1 MASTVPASLKSA
13 DIGRYA
19 LRAAQLESAR
29 PVIAYWCNFY
39 IVNQIIEKGLH
50 SIDDEVKLYTTNL
63 VDKLEQFK
71 NENQDNDAVMDAVAA
86 SAYVEQFA
94 TEIFSRAEAAMR
106 ANKVTKQTADTFQAA
121 ATFFE
126 LCQIWNPP
134 EPEVAAKT
142 KFAKYHA
149 LRIAKAIKAGEDP
162 NATNPVI
169 DVPENDDDNLE
180 NKQDDPEV
188 RAIMDPQSQETGSQQ
203 PKVEET
209 SDEPAQA
216 PRSPPTLPHVPATSV
231 GAQYSPEGGE
241 PTMPEGSN
249 VGSAAGGDPLEL
261 PSAPTFAAASG
272 PGLNLPDTPSDIGS
286 SGVAKAPDTF
296 QSFPSPSPIPPAD
309 RPTPHDPSSFY
320 SQPSGPSGPSVT
332 QPPTFT
338 QPPAGNVPVVS
349 RPVHQ
354 PIPVSTPPAASAGMA
369 SGSGSSQTVDD
380 HAISLAQKH
389 ARWAV
394 SALTFD
400 DVNTAIKELR
410 NSLKHLGAE

>member
-1 MASTVPASLKSA
+1 M
-13 DIGRYA
+13 
-19 LRAAQLESAR
+19 
-29 PVIAYWCNFY
+29 
-39 IVNQIIEKGLH
+39 
-50 SIDDEVKLYTTNL
+50 
-63 VDKLEQFK
+63 
-71 NENQDNDAVMDAVAA
+71 
-86 SAYVEQFA
+86 
-94 TEIFSRAEAAMR
+94 
-106 ANKVTKQTADTFQAA
+106 
-121 ATFFE
+121 
-126 LCQIWNPP
+126 
-134 EPEVAAKT
+134 
-142 KFAKYHA
+142 
-149 LRIAKAIKAGEDP
+149 
-162 NATNPVI
+162 
-169 DVPENDDDNLE
+169 PENTDDDLE

-209 SDEPAQA
+209 PDEPAQA
-216 PRSPPTLPHVPATSV
+216 PRSPPTLPHAPVTSV
-231 GAQYSPEGGE
+231 GAQYSSEAGE
-241 PTMPEGSN
+241 PTTPERLN
-249 VGSAAGGDPLEL
+249 VGSAGGGDPLEL

-309 RPTPHDPSSFY
+309 PRAPHNPSSFY
-320 SQPSGPSGPSVT
+320 SQPSGPSSPSVT

-338 QPPAGNVPVVS
+338 QPPAGNVPIVS

-354 PIPVSTPPAASAGMA
+354 SVPISTPPAASAGVA